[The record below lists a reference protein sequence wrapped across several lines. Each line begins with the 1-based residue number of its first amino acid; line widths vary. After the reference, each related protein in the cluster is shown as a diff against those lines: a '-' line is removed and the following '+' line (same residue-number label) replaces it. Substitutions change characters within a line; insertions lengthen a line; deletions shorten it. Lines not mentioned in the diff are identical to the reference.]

1 MSTCSVLIDLFLII
15 GGGVVVGGGVNM
27 DKQKSFRVKFWKQIN
42 LIVEAKGIKGREQ
55 ENA

>member
-15 GGGVVVGGGVNM
+15 GGGVVGGGVNM
-27 DKQKSFRVKFWKQIN
+27 EKQKSFRVKFWKQIN